1 MMEAT
6 PLSIN
11 LSLPFRNEMLV
22 LSMPPEPANKDGML
36 QAS

>member
-11 LSLPFRNEMLV
+11 LSLTFQNEMLV
-22 LSMPPEPANKDGML
+22 LSMPPVPANKGGML